1 MKILIIPNNMVN
13 NCFGVRNYLPAK
25 FLSERGHEVRF
36 KQRFEVYD
44 HPVYGKTIDP
54 TDLDWADVVVFNRH
68 YDIGTNTLKNVMKY
82 CKSQG
87 KLVVYETDDLLDRLD
102 PVNPMF
108 QDMKGHIEQV
118 KVMASEAS
126 VCTTTGPDIKRELS
140 RYNQNVQI
148 LPNCI
153 DEDVWQ
159 LRKRG
164 NARLKIGWAGGSSH
178 AADLMIVIDVIKRLK
193 NELDFE
199 FVIFGLADKEWQ
211 AHVERLTTRHEEQK
225 KQFPLM
231 KPAAWYEAVVN
242 LAEVLKDLEFTHI
255 PFVKHELYNKTLSE
269 LNLDIGLC
277 PIIDTTFNRC
287 KSAIKFYEYAMVG
300 TACLASKIPPY
311 EAEVMYTA
319 KNKFEDWYKK
329 LKTLIINKEM
339 REDLATQ
346 QRDWV
351 IKHRNIRDVIKNWE
365 AVYNGDNVS
374 Q

>member
-1 MKILIIPNNMVN
+1 M
-13 NCFGVRNYLPAK
+13 
-25 FLSERGHEVRF
+25 
-36 KQRFEVYD
+36 
-44 HPVYGKTIDP
+44 
-54 TDLDWADVVVFNRH
+54 
-68 YDIGTNTLKNVMKY
+68 
-82 CKSQG
+82 
-87 KLVVYETDDLLDRLD
+87 
-102 PVNPMF
+102 
-108 QDMKGHIEQV
+108 

-231 KPAAWYEAVVN
+231 KPDVYKRQN
-242 LAEVLKDLEFTHI
+242 TNCG
-255 PFVKHELYNKTLSE
+255 ELVF
-269 LNLDIGLC
+269 LNEI
-277 PIIDTTFNRC
+277 
-287 KSAIKFYEYAMVG
+287 
-300 TACLASKIPPY
+300 
-311 EAEVMYTA
+311 
-319 KNKFEDWYKK
+319 
-329 LKTLIINKEM
+329 IIN
-339 REDLATQ
+339 A
-346 QRDWV
+346 
-351 IKHRNIRDVIKNWE
+351 
-365 AVYNGDNVS
+365 
-374 Q
+374 